1 LKSRSNL
8 KSRGGARVDLL
19 PEVRVLKA
27 QLAIYAG
34 LGAVAGGVL
43 MRLVIVAVWAIL
55 QIEEER

>member
-1 LKSRSNL
+1 
-8 KSRGGARVDLL
+8 VDLL

-27 QLAIYAG
+27 QLAIYAV

-43 MRLVIVAVWAIL
+43 MRLVIVVVWAIL